1 MARAADFIALTKPR
15 ITGLVLGTAA
25 AGFYLAARGPV
36 APALLAHALVGT
48 ALVASGTNALNQWW
62 ERDADALMQR
72 TRRRPLPSGRLSPV
86 AAFVFAWAIGLLGV
100 GYLLWAVNAI
110 TALLA
115 AATLLSYVF
124 LYTPLK
130 RRTPHSLLVG
140 AVPGALPILGGWTAA
155 GGALT
160 PAAWALFGI
169 LFLWQLPHFLALAW
183 MYRDDYRR
191 GGFKVAGVRD
201 ADGRG
206 TGRQS
211 LGYAIALVALS
222 LAPSWWGLTGAWYAA
237 GALLLGLPLVGLA
250 GRLALR
256 PVPQSA
262 RRLFLGSV
270 IYLPLLLILLAAD
283 KIE

>member
-1 MARAADFIALTKPR
+1 MARAADFVALTKPR
-15 ITGLVLGTAA
+15 ITGLVLGTTA
-25 AGFYLAARGPV
+25 AGFYMASRAPM
-36 APALLAHALVGT
+36 APALLAHALIGT
-48 ALVASGTNALNQWW
+48 ALVASGTNALNQWG
-62 ERDADALMQR
+62 EREADALMLR
-72 TRRRPLPSGRLSPV
+72 TRRRPLPAGRLSPV
-86 AAFVFAWAIGLLGV
+86 AAFVFAWAIGLAGV
-100 GYLLWAVNAI
+100 AYLMWQVNAI

-191 GGFKVAGVRD
+191 GGFEVAGVRD
-201 ADGRG
+201 GDGRG

-211 LGYAIALVALS
+211 FGYAVLLVALS
-222 LAPSWWGLTGAWYAA
+222 LAPAWWGLTGLWYAA
-237 GALLLGLPLVGLA
+237 GALLGGLTLVAFA

-256 PVPQSA
+256 PAPQSA
-262 RRLFLGSV
+262 RRLFLASV

-283 KIE
+283 KVG